1 MKGLITGVIMTKS
14 RNFKGLNYYGLQQD
28 DDGNIKLNDYDD
40 ILNARRA
47 RVDLLLDN
55 TLPDNDIDFVKL
67 NKALSEKFIDNHEL
81 LSEFDKEDKEIA
93 QERLKVF
100 NILDNLD
107 NLANIK
113 SEDLLEVSLLLSDLS
128 FIERNVVLNTD
139 QNSDLTEFKSLF
151 IEKKASG
158 KEYSEEECK
167 GFLDDIDK
175 INTIIKLE
183 LESRI
188 EGINHDEGN
197 SYGDLQDEIGQAIN
211 ATGKSKKIT
220 DESCVFLTSNSIAS
234 LIKLLKSY

>member
-1 MKGLITGVIMTKS
+1 MTKS

-28 DDGNIKLNDYDD
+28 GDGNIKLNDYDD

-55 TLPDNDIDFVKL
+55 TPDNNIDLTKL
-67 NKALSEKFIDNHEL
+67 NKALSEKFVDNHSL

-100 NILDNLD
+100 NILDNLG

-128 FIERNVVLNTD
+128 FIERNVVLNTN
-139 QNSDLTEFKSLF
+139 QNSDLAGFKNLF

-158 KEYSEEECK
+158 EEYSNEECK

-188 EGINHDEGN
+188 EGINRDERN
-197 SYGDLQDEIGQAIN
+197 DYGDLQDEIGQAIN
-211 ATGKSKKIT
+211 AAGKSKK
-220 DESCVFLTSNSIAS
+220 NN
-234 LIKLLKSY
+234 

>member
-1 MKGLITGVIMTKS
+1 MKGLITGVIMTKNH
-14 RNFKGLNYYGLQQD
+14 NFKGLNYYGLQQD
-28 DDGNIKLNDYDD
+28 GDGNIKLNDYDD

-55 TLPDNDIDFVKL
+55 TLDNNIELTKL
-67 NKALSEKFIDNHEL
+67 NKALSEKFVDNHSL

-128 FIERNVVLNTD
+128 FVERNVVLNTD
-139 QNSDLTEFKSLF
+139 QNSNLVGFKNLF
-151 IEKKASG
+151 VEKKASG
-158 KEYSEEECK
+158 EEYSDEECK
-167 GFLDDIDK
+167 SFLDNIDK

-188 EGINHDEGN
+188 EGINHDERN
-197 SYGDLQDEIGQAIN
+197 DYGGLQDEIGQAIN
-211 ATGKSKKIT
+211 AVGKSEK
-220 DESCVFLTSNSIAS
+220 NNG
-234 LIKLLKSY
+234 

>member
-1 MKGLITGVIMTKS
+1 MKTNK
-14 RNFKGLNYYGLQQD
+14 NFKGLDYYKLQQD

-40 ILNARRA
+40 VLNARRA

-55 TLPDNDIDFVKL
+55 TPDNNIDLTRL
-67 NKALSEKFIDNHEL
+67 NKALSEKFVDNHGL
-81 LSEFDKEDKEIA
+81 LSGFDKEDQEIA

-100 NILDNLD
+100 SILESLEDLKSV
-107 NLANIK
+107 K

-139 QNSDLTEFKSLF
+139 QNSDLTEFKGLF

-158 KEYSEEECK
+158 EEYSKEECE
-167 GFLDDIDK
+167 GFLNSIDK

-188 EGINHDEGN
+188 EGINHDERN
-197 SYGDLQDEIGQAIN
+197 DYGGLQDEIGQTIN
-211 ATGKSKKIT
+211 AVDKSEK
-220 DESCVFLTSNSIAS
+220 DN
-234 LIKLLKSY
+234 

>member
-1 MKGLITGVIMTKS
+1 MSQEKEAGMRTTMKASKK
-14 RNFKGLNYYGLQQD
+14 NFKGLDYYKLQQD
-28 DDGNIKLNDYDD
+28 DNGNIELNDYDD
-40 ILNARRA
+40 ILNARRV

-55 TLPDNDIDFVKL
+55 TPDNNIDLARL
-67 NKALSEKFIDNHEL
+67 NKALSEKFVDNHSL

-100 NILDNLD
+100 SILESLEDLKSV
-107 NLANIK
+107 K
-113 SEDLLEVSLLLSDLS
+113 SEDLLEISLLLSDLS

-139 QNSDLTEFKSLF
+139 QNSDLAEFKSLF

-158 KEYSEEECK
+158 EEYSEEECR
-167 GFLDDIDK
+167 GFLDNIDK

-183 LESRI
+183 LENRI

-211 ATGKSKKIT
+211 AAGKSKK
-220 DESCVFLTSNSIAS
+220 NN
-234 LIKLLKSY
+234 

>member
-1 MKGLITGVIMTKS
+1 MKTNK
-14 RNFKGLNYYGLQQD
+14 NFKGLDYYKLQQD
-28 DDGNIKLNDYDD
+28 KDGNIKLNDYDD

-47 RVDLLLDN
+47 RVDLLRDN
-55 TLPDNDIDFVKL
+55 TSLDKDVNFAKL
-67 NKALSEKFIDNHEL
+67 NKALSEKFVDNHGL

-93 QERLKVF
+93 QERLKMS

-113 SEDLLEVSLLLSDLS
+113 SEELLEVSLLLSDLS

-158 KEYSEEECK
+158 KEYSEEECR
-167 GFLDDIDK
+167 GFLDNIDK

-188 EGINHDEGN
+188 EGLNHDKKN
-197 SYGDLQDEIGQAIN
+197 DHDDLQDEIGQAIN
-211 ATGKSKKIT
+211 AAGKSEK
-220 DESCVFLTSNSIAS
+220 DN
-234 LIKLLKSY
+234 

>member
-1 MKGLITGVIMTKS
+1 MQKEMRRGLKMKTNK
-14 RNFKGLNYYGLQQD
+14 NFKGLDYYKLQQD
-28 DDGNIKLNDYDD
+28 KDGNIKLNDYDD

-47 RVDLLLDN
+47 RVDLLRDN
-55 TLPDNDIDFVKL
+55 TSLDKDVNFAKL
-67 NKALSEKFIDNHEL
+67 NKALSEKFVDNHGL

-93 QERLKVF
+93 QERLKMS

-113 SEDLLEVSLLLSDLS
+113 SEELLEVSLLLSDLS

-158 KEYSEEECK
+158 KEYSEEECR
-167 GFLDDIDK
+167 GFLDNIDK

-188 EGINHDEGN
+188 EGLNHDEKN
-197 SYGDLQDEIGQAIN
+197 DHDDLQDEIGQAIN
-211 ATGKSKKIT
+211 AAGKSEK
-220 DESCVFLTSNSIAS
+220 DN
-234 LIKLLKSY
+234 

>member
-1 MKGLITGVIMTKS
+1 MKASKK
-14 RNFKGLNYYGLQQD
+14 NFKGLDYYKLQQD

-40 ILNARRA
+40 VLNARRA

-55 TLPDNDIDFVKL
+55 TLPDNDINLAKL
-67 NKALSEKFIDNHEL
+67 NEALSEKFIDNHEL
-81 LSEFDKEDKEIA
+81 LSEFDKEDQEIA
-93 QERLKVF
+93 QEELKVF
-100 NILDNLD
+100 SILENLED
-107 NLANIK
+107 LKSVK

-158 KEYSEEECK
+158 EEYSDEECK
-167 GFLDDIDK
+167 SFLNNIDK

-188 EGINHDEGN
+188 EGINHDEKHGHD
-197 SYGDLQDEIGQAIN
+197 DLQDEIGHAMN
-211 ATGKSKKIT
+211 TEDKSK
-220 DESCVFLTSNSIAS
+220 ES
-234 LIKLLKSY
+234 IK

>member
-1 MKGLITGVIMTKS
+1 MKTNK
-14 RNFKGLNYYGLQQD
+14 NFKGLDYYKLQQD
-28 DDGNIKLNDYDD
+28 KDGNIKLNDYDD

-47 RVDLLLDN
+47 RVDLLRDN
-55 TLPDNDIDFVKL
+55 TSLDKDVNFAKL
-67 NKALSEKFIDNHEL
+67 NKALSKKFVDNHGL

-93 QERLKVF
+93 QERLKMS

-113 SEDLLEVSLLLSDLS
+113 SEELLEVSLLLSDLS

-158 KEYSEEECK
+158 KEYSEEECR
-167 GFLDDIDK
+167 GFLDNIDK

-188 EGINHDEGN
+188 EGLNHDEKN
-197 SYGDLQDEIGQAIN
+197 DHDDLQDEIGQAIN
-211 ATGKSKKIT
+211 AAGKSEK
-220 DESCVFLTSNSIAS
+220 DN
-234 LIKLLKSY
+234 

>member
-1 MKGLITGVIMTKS
+1 MKTNK
-14 RNFKGLNYYGLQQD
+14 NFKGLDYYKLQQD
-28 DDGNIKLNDYDD
+28 KDGNIKLNDYDD

-47 RVDLLLDN
+47 RVDLLRDN
-55 TLPDNDIDFVKL
+55 TSLDKDVDFAKL
-67 NKALSEKFIDNHEL
+67 NKALSEKFVDNHGL

-93 QERLKVF
+93 QERLKMS

-113 SEDLLEVSLLLSDLS
+113 SEELLEVSLLLSDLS

-158 KEYSEEECK
+158 KEYSEEECR
-167 GFLDDIDK
+167 GFLDNIDK

-211 ATGKSKKIT
+211 ATGKSEK
-220 DESCVFLTSNSIAS
+220 DN
-234 LIKLLKSY
+234 

>member
-1 MKGLITGVIMTKS
+1 MKTNK
-14 RNFKGLNYYGLQQD
+14 NFKGLDYYKLQQD
-28 DDGNIKLNDYDD
+28 DNGNIKLNDYDD

-55 TLPDNDIDFVKL
+55 APLDNDIDLTKL
-67 NKALSEKFIDNHEL
+67 NKALSEKLVDDRG
-81 LSEFDKEDKEIA
+81 LSPEFDKEDQEIA

-100 NILDNLD
+100 NVLDNLD

-113 SEDLLEVSLLLSDLS
+113 SEDLLGVSLLLSDLS

-139 QNSDLTEFKSLF
+139 QNSDLAEFKSLF

-167 GFLDDIDK
+167 DFLDDIDR

-188 EGINHDEGN
+188 EGLNHDEKN
-197 SYGDLQDEIGQAIN
+197 DHDDLQDEIGQAIN
-211 ATGKSKKIT
+211 AAGKSEK
-220 DESCVFLTSNSIAS
+220 DN
-234 LIKLLKSY
+234 

>member
-1 MKGLITGVIMTKS
+1 MKTNK
-14 RNFKGLNYYGLQQD
+14 NFKGFDYYKLQQD

-47 RVDLLLDN
+47 REDLLLDN

-67 NKALSEKFIDNHEL
+67 NKALSEKFVDNHSL

-100 NILDNLD
+100 SILESLEDLKSV
-107 NLANIK
+107 K
-113 SEDLLEVSLLLSDLS
+113 SEDLLEISLLLSDLS

-139 QNSDLTEFKSLF
+139 QNSDLAEFKSLF

-158 KEYSEEECK
+158 EEYSNEECK

-188 EGINHDEGN
+188 EGINRDERN
-197 SYGDLQDEIGQAIN
+197 DYGDLQDEIGQAIN
-211 ATGKSKKIT
+211 AAGKSKK
-220 DESCVFLTSNSIAS
+220 NN
-234 LIKLLKSY
+234 

>member
-1 MKGLITGVIMTKS
+1 MKTNK
-14 RNFKGLNYYGLQQD
+14 NFKSFDYYKLQQD

-67 NKALSEKFIDNHEL
+67 NKALSEKFVDNHSL

-100 NILDNLD
+100 SILESLEDLKSV
-107 NLANIK
+107 K

-139 QNSDLTEFKSLF
+139 QNSDLAGFKNLF

-158 KEYSEEECK
+158 EEYSNEECK
-167 GFLDDIDK
+167 AFLDDIDK

-188 EGINHDEGN
+188 EGINRDERN
-197 SYGDLQDEIGQAIN
+197 DYGDLQDEIGQAIN
-211 ATGKSKKIT
+211 AAGKSKK
-220 DESCVFLTSNSIAS
+220 NN
-234 LIKLLKSY
+234 

>member
-1 MKGLITGVIMTKS
+1 MSQEKEEGMRATMKNDKKNFEGLG
-14 RNFKGLNYYGLQQD
+14 YYKLQQD
-28 DDGNIKLNDYDD
+28 DNGNIKLNDYDD

-93 QERLKVF
+93 QEELKVF
-100 NILDNLD
+100 SILESLEDLENV
-107 NLANIK
+107 K

-139 QNSDLTEFKSLF
+139 QNSDLAKFKSLF
-151 IEKKASG
+151 IEKKSSG
-158 KEYSEEECK
+158 EEYSDEECK
-167 GFLDDIDK
+167 DFLDDIDR

-188 EGINHDEGN
+188 ERMNHDEKN
-197 SYGDLQDEIGQAIN
+197 DYGDLQDEIGQEMN
-211 ATGKSKKIT
+211 AADKSKK
-220 DESCVFLTSNSIAS
+220 NN
-234 LIKLLKSY
+234 